1 MSVEPAAESDL
12 DGAAVVAEAVI
23 FSAAITIDSLTSTIT
38 TVQPPRIKN
47 FRVSKNSIDE
57 SVLTWTLEDSNQ
69 AVDSFIII
77 GTYFGATAPLG
88 VVPIT
93 MRSSGQFKFVD
104 STLSPYVGIKTYRIV
119 MFHRDGTTTVHDTSV
134 SITRRSSIPLS
145 FFKSE
150 KL

>member
-1 MSVEPAAESDL
+1 MAVLPAVEVVD
-12 DGAAVVAEAVI
+12 AVV
-23 FSAAITIDSLTSTIT
+23 FSAATTISNLASAIT

-47 FRVSKNSIDE
+47 LRVSKNSIDE

-88 VVPIT
+88 AIPIT
-93 MRSSGQFKFVD
+93 SRSASQFKFAD
-104 STLSPYVGIKTYRIV
+104 STLSPYVGTKTYRII
-119 MFHRDGTTTVHDTSV
+119 MFHRDGTITVHDTPV
-134 SITRRSSIPLS
+134 STTRRSSIPLS

>member
-1 MSVEPAAESDL
+1 MTILPE
-12 DGAAVVAEAVI
+12 AAVTEPVANVI
-23 FSAAITIDSLTSTIT
+23 EETVVSIATVIADLTSTIT

-88 VVPIT
+88 IVPIT
-93 MRSSGQFKFVD
+93 TNASGQCKFVD
-104 STLSPYVGIKTYRIV
+104 STLSPYVGIKTYRIL
-119 MFHRDGTTTVHDTSV
+119 MFHRDGTVTIHDESV
-134 SITRRSSIPLS
+134 STTRRSSIPLS

>member
-1 MSVEPAAESDL
+1 MATASVTAAALTTVVVS
-12 DGAAVVAEAVI
+12 AAVP
-23 FSAAITIDSLTSTIT
+23 ITSLTSVIT

-47 FRVSKNSIDE
+47 FKVSKNSIDE
-57 SVLTWTLEDSNQ
+57 SVLTWSLEDSNQ

-88 VVPIT
+88 AIPIT
-93 MRSSGQFKFVD
+93 SRSASQFKFAD
-104 STLSPYVGIKTYRIV
+104 STLSPYVGTKTYRII
-119 MFHRDGTTTVHDTSV
+119 MFHRDGTITVHDTPV
-134 SITRRSSIPLS
+134 STTRRSSIPLS

>member
-1 MSVEPAAESDL
+1 MTILPE
-12 DGAAVVAEAVI
+12 AAVTEPVANVI
-23 FSAAITIDSLTSTIT
+23 EETVISITNLTSVIT
-38 TVQPPRIKN
+38 TVQPPRVKN

-57 SVLTWTLEDSNQ
+57 SVLTWTLEDLNH

>member
-1 MSVEPAAESDL
+1 MAVEPAELAEDL
-12 DGAAVVAEAVI
+12 EVVEGVV
-23 FSAAITIDSLTSTIT
+23 SSPSVTITSLTSAIT

-57 SVLTWTLEDSNQ
+57 SVLTWNLEDSNQ

-77 GTYFGATAPLG
+77 GTYFGITAPLG
-88 VVPIT
+88 AVPIT
-93 MRSSGQFKFVD
+93 SSNPRRFKFAD
-104 STLSPYVGIKTYRIV
+104 STLSPYVGTKTYRII
-119 MFHRDGTTTVHDTSV
+119 MFHRDGTITMHDTSV
-134 SITRRSSIPLS
+134 NITRRSSIPLS

>member
-1 MSVEPAAESDL
+1 MTILPE
-12 DGAAVVAEAVI
+12 AAVTESVANVI
-23 FSAAITIDSLTSTIT
+23 EETVVSIATVITDLTSTIT

-88 VVPIT
+88 IVPIT
-93 MRSSGQFKFVD
+93 TNASGQCKFVD
-104 STLSPYVGIKTYRIV
+104 STLSPYVGIKTYRIL
-119 MFHRDGTTTVHDTSV
+119 MFHRDGTVTIHDESV
-134 SITRRSSIPLS
+134 STIRRSSIPLS